1 MGIDADLRILRFLK
15 ASLIILS
22 LSIVKGEG
30 APLSG
35 HSEVK
40 SENAR
45 NVILSYGENVYFV
58 SGVNVQISEGA
69 EKLKAVFHARR
80 LPSNE
85 PEDLDIDIDQRV
97 YDMLTEYAKLDKLD
111 LILVLQIEGSNSR
124 WCLMSENWLKNQI
137 ASEGKT
143 AYIV

>member
-1 MGIDADLRILRFLK
+1 
-15 ASLIILS
+15 LS
-22 LSIVKGEG
+22 KERENHLAE
-30 APLSG
+30 

-58 SGVNVQISEGA
+58 NKVNVQVNDGA

-80 LPSNE
+80 LPNNE
-85 PEDLDIDIDQRV
+85 PEDLDIEINQRV

-111 LILVLQIEGSNSR
+111 LILVLQIQGEDAK
-124 WCLMSENWLKNQI
+124 WCLMSENWLKNQSTS
-137 ASEGKT
+137 ACKT
-143 AYIV
+143 VYIV